1 MDKKYIA
8 NFNASLPR
16 LGYGCMRLPVND
28 SKIDFDAAKKLIHY
42 AYEHGLNYFDT
53 AYNYHGEESET
64 FLGKV
69 LPDFKRESYFLTSKL
84 PVWKVKEEA
93 DAERLFNEQLKK
105 CNTEYFD
112 FYLLHSLSKKS
123 IETVEKFNLY
133 DFIVKKKAE
142 GKIKNIGF
150 SFHDSNEVLQK
161 FAAAHKWDF
170 AQLQINY
177 WDWEENDAKSLYD
190 TLEKLN
196 IPCFVMEPVRGGF
209 LASFAPNAMKHFTD
223 YNKEASIASWALRW
237 VASLPNVAIILS
249 GMSNMEQLKDNIKTF
264 TDLKPINGKEQKIID
279 NVIKDLR
286 KIKPVPCTG
295 CRYCM
300 DCQYGVDIPGVF
312 EIYNDYKKSE
322 NKIIA
327 AKQYF
332 TFMDE
337 KEQGSNCQKCGECM
351 TKCPQHISIPDE
363 LEKIHAE
370 MLEIRPVTVQ

>member
-1 MDKKYIA
+1 MDKKYIEQL
-8 NFNASLPR
+8 NLHLPR
-16 LGYGCMRLPVND
+16 LGYGCMRLPVKDN
-28 SKIDFDAAKKLIHY
+28 KINFDAAKELIYY

-53 AYNYHGEESET
+53 AYNYHNGESEI

-69 LPDFKRESYFLTSKL
+69 LPELKRETYFLTSKL
-84 PVWKVKEEA
+84 PVWKVNEEG
-93 DAERLFNEQLKK
+93 DAEKLFNEQLSK

-133 DFIVKKKAE
+133 DFILKKKQE

-150 SFHDSNEVLQK
+150 SFHDNNEVLQK

-177 WDWEENDAKSLYD
+177 WDWEENDAKSMYE

-209 LASFAPNAMKHFTD
+209 LASFAPNAMKHLKD
-223 YNKEASIASWALRW
+223 YNSDASIASWALRW
-237 VASLPNVAIILS
+237 VASLPNVAIVLS
-249 GMSNMEQLKDNIKTF
+249 GMSNMEQLQDNISTF
-264 TDLKPINGKEQKIID
+264 TDLNNINNEELKAID
-279 NVIKDLR
+279 KVVEDLR

-312 EIYNDYKKSE
+312 EVYNDYKKSE
-322 NKIIA
+322 NKQIA
-327 AKQYF
+327 SRSYF

-337 KEQGSNCQKCGECM
+337 KEQGGNCQKCGECV
-351 TKCPQHISIPDE
+351 TKCPQQINIPEE
-363 LEKIHAE
+363 LRKIHAE
-370 MLEIRPVTVQ
+370 MLSIK